1 MLQAFLIGNVG
12 ADAQLQAKDGRKFTT
27 FRVAHNDVWTGQAGQ
42 EHRTSIWVDCVM
54 NDHPKVAEYIK
65 AGTQVCVWGTITL
78 RVYSSAKDRCMKAG
92 MQINV
97 RSIELLGGRNDD
109 VPTRLYDNQGVQH
122 DVSKWYLTDVKS
134 TTLMSQ
140 RGAQFS
146 VDGNGW
152 VKPLAPT
159 VVSGSATDTNGSSDA
174 AAADNSNDPN
184 PASNEPQV
192 F

>member
-27 FRVAHNDVWTGQAGQ
+27 FRVAHNDVWTDQAGK
-42 EHRTSIWVDCVM
+42 EHRTSIWVDCVL

-109 VPTRLYDNQGVQH
+109 VPTRLYDSQGVQH
-122 DVSKWYLTDVKS
+122 DVSKLYLTDVKS

-140 RGAQFS
+140 RGVQFT

-152 VKPLAPT
+152 VKPL
-159 VVSGSATDTNGSSDA
+159 TNGSSDA
-174 AAADNSNDPN
+174 APADNSNDPN
-184 PASNEPQV
+184 PASNEPEI

>member
-27 FRVAHNDVWTGQAGQ
+27 FRVAHNDVWTNQAGQ

-97 RSIELLGGRNDD
+97 RSIELLGGKNDV
-109 VPTRLYDNQGVQH
+109 VPSHLYDSQGVQH
-122 DVSKWYLTDVKS
+122 DVVKMYFTDVKS
-134 TTLMSQ
+134 TILMSQ
-140 RGAQFS
+140 RGAQFD
-146 VDGNGW
+146 VDKKGW
-152 VKPLAPT
+152 VTPIAPT

-174 AAADNSNDPN
+174 AAADNSNEPN
-184 PASNEPQV
+184 PASDEPQV

>member
-12 ADAQLQAKDGRKFTT
+12 ADAQLQARDGRKFTT
-27 FRVAHNDVWTGQAGQ
+27 FRVAHNDVWTDQTGQ

-97 RSIELLGGRNDD
+97 RSIELLGGRNDV
-109 VPTRLYDNQGVQH
+109 VPTHLYDSQGVQH
-122 DVSKWYLTDVKS
+122 DVVKMYFTDVKS
-134 TTLMSQ
+134 TILMSQ
-140 RGAQFS
+140 RGAQFD
-146 VDGNGW
+146 VDHKGW
-152 VKPLAPT
+152 VTPITPT
-159 VVSGSATDTNGSSDA
+159 VVSGSATDKNGSSDA
-174 AAADNSNDPN
+174 ATAANSNVQT
-184 PASNEPQV
+184 PASNEDNV

>member
-12 ADAQLQAKDGRKFTT
+12 ADAQLQAKDGRMFTT
-27 FRVAHNDVWTGQAGQ
+27 FRVAHNDVWTDQAGE
-42 EHRTSIWVDCVM
+42 EHRQSIWVDCVM
-54 NDHPKVAEYIK
+54 NGHPKVAEYIK

-97 RSIELLGGRNDD
+97 RSIELLGGRNDE
-109 VPTRLYDNQGVQH
+109 VPTRLNQGVQH

-146 VDGNGW
+146 VDKKGW
-152 VKPLAPT
+152 VTPLAPT
-159 VVSGSATDTNGSSDA
+159 VFDGSATDANGSSN
-174 AAADNSNDPN
+174 AAADAKSNNPN
-184 PASNEPQV
+184 RASDEDII

>member
-27 FRVAHNDVWTGQAGQ
+27 FRVAHNDVWTDQTGQ

-97 RSIELLGGRNDD
+97 RSIELLGGKNDE
-109 VPTRLYDNQGVQH
+109 VPTRLYDSQGVQH

-140 RGAQFS
+140 RGVQFT
-146 VDGNGW
+146 VDKKGW

-159 VVSGSATDTNGSSDA
+159 VVSGSATDTNATSGA
-174 AAADNSNDPN
+174 ASADKSNDQKQT
-184 PASNEPQV
+184 SDEDIV

>member
-27 FRVAHNDVWTGQAGQ
+27 FRVAHNDVWTDQAGQ

-97 RSIELLGGRNDD
+97 RSIELLGGKNDV
-109 VPTRLYDNQGVQH
+109 VPAHLYDSQGVQH
-122 DVSKWYLTDVKS
+122 DVVKMYFTDVKS
-134 TTLMSQ
+134 TILISQ
-140 RGAQFS
+140 RGAQFH
-146 VDGNGW
+146 VDKKGW
-152 VKPLAPT
+152 VTPIVPT
-159 VVSGSATDTNGSSDA
+159 VVSGSATDTNGSSGEA
-174 AAADNSNDPN
+174 PADNSNEPN
-184 PASNEPQV
+184 PASDEPQV